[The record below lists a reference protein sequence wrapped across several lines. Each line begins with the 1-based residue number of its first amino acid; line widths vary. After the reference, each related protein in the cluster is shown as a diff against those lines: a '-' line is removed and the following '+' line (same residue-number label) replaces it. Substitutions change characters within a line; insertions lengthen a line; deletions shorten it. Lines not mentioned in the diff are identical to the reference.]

1 MNEKVKAFVA
11 RVRRGE
17 IVKPLYLTY
26 YYLYLS
32 FYDRRN
38 DTNFSNSQAPEE
50 MGSEPSGGA
59 GNFPAHP
66 RLVRKYLLAADID
79 RDTALLDVGHGSG
92 MVLYVASE
100 LGFTNLS
107 GVEYGK
113 APYELSVGNLGDKAE
128 LMRGNALDVDLAP
141 YSVVTFFN
149 PFRGELAAD
158 FFEKLP
164 DTVDVVLTINH
175 DPVIEPVLERKGLFV
190 DWSYQ
195 HKIYENFSAKLWRR
209 AGA

>member
-1 MNEKVKAFVA
+1 MSKKVKAFVA

-38 DTNFSNSQAPEE
+38 GTNFSNSQAPEE

-66 RLVRKYLLAADID
+66 RLVRKYLLAAAVD

-92 MVLYVASE
+92 IVLHVASE
-100 LGFTNLS
+100 LGFTNLA

-113 APYELSVGNLGDKAE
+113 VPYELSVGNVGDKAE
-128 LMRGNALDVDLAP
+128 LMRGNALDIDLTP
-141 YSVVTFFN
+141 YSVVTFFS
-149 PFRGELAAD
+149 PFRGELAVD

-175 DPVIEPVLERKGLFV
+175 DPAIEPVLERKGLFV

-209 AGA
+209 ATP